1 MHFNLI
7 VSFEQ
12 IIHSPQESH
21 RLVFVINVCV
31 HTRVCWRI
39 SMYTDLSHAHLS
51 GWSFGGGHWGGWK
64 RWVRSFAER
73 SLWQVLCKA
82 LYRDCL
88 LYYLTTLRH
97 SYSCFFLF
105 QKPRNRGQG
114 KLNNSSKR
122 TQLVNRKPEIR
133 TWSLSKHCYIDWQ

>member
-51 GWSFGGGHWGGWK
+51 GWSFGGGALGWL
-64 RWVRSFAER
+64 EEMG
-73 SLWQVLCKA
+73 QELCGA
-82 LYRDCL
+82 FSMAG
-88 LYYLTTLRH
+88 TLQ
-97 SYSCFFLF
+97 STL
-105 QKPRNRGQG
+105 
-114 KLNNSSKR
+114 
-122 TQLVNRKPEIR
+122 
-133 TWSLSKHCYIDWQ
+133 